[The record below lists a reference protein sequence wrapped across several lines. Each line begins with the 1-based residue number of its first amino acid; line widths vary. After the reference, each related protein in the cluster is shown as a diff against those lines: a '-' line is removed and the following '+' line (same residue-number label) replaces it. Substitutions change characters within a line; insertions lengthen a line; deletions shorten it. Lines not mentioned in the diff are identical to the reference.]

1 MMVITITSTNGMIK
15 EEKICEVVTLE
26 NNFLKIID
34 DYFEKNKPLTLRQR
48 LEQSDDL
55 SVETV
60 LEIVKG
66 WLPKEDPRPSYATM
80 QWDKCVRS
88 LHERLEWT
96 MINQTE
102 FLDKLSSEVEQLKE
116 AHELLISVYIE
127 IGPYRDR
134 EVKDETWEKVRNFF
148 KFGDSE

>member
-15 EEKICEVVTLE
+15 EEKICEVITLE

-88 LHERLEWT
+88 LHDRL
-96 MINQTE
+96 
-102 FLDKLSSEVEQLKE
+102 
-116 AHELLISVYIE
+116 
-127 IGPYRDR
+127 G
-134 EVKDETWEKVRNFF
+134 
-148 KFGDSE
+148 